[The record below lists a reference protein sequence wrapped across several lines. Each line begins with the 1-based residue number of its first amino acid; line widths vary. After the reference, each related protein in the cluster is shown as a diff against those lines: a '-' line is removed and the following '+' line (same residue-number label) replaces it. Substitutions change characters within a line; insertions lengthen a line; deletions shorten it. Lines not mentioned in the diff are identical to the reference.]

1 MKRTSLN
8 PILFFLIMVV
18 ASCDE
23 PQTTVT
29 NYVHSDGSVLRKLE
43 MRNQKKNF
51 KKSDLQVPFDSTWVV
66 KDSCE
71 VNTKGDTTYI
81 KRAEKLFKN
90 IKEINLAYKSDSG
103 ANRNVPRTTS
113 FKKSFRWFYT
123 VYRFSEII
131 DKKLEFGYPVRN
143 FLNDE
148 ELLYFYS
155 PGNIKQAKEHGPDS
169 LKYRALADSLKLKTD
184 RWTLRNI
191 VSEWIWAFSNIIK
204 NKADGEVSFQS
215 LKKHENDFVSLIEK
229 NDKNLDSLW
238 KKGILLKQFIGE
250 ANALK
255 YEKEAD
261 NAIDSVT
268 NEIFM
273 DFKDYSV
280 RIAMT
285 GKVIGTNGFI
295 DSSRMLCWPVKSDY
309 FLTEKYEMWAE
320 SRIPNLWAW
329 IVSGLFLLFVLTGLI
344 VKIKKG

>member
-51 KKSDLQVPFDSTWVV
+51 KKSDFQVPFDSTWVV

-143 FLNDE
+143 FLNDK

-155 PGNIKQAKEHGPDS
+155 PGNIKQAKEHG
-169 LKYRALADSLKLKTD
+169 
-184 RWTLRNI
+184 
-191 VSEWIWAFSNIIK
+191 
-204 NKADGEVSFQS
+204 
-215 LKKHENDFVSLIEK
+215 
-229 NDKNLDSLW
+229 
-238 KKGILLKQFIGE
+238 
-250 ANALK
+250 
-255 YEKEAD
+255 
-261 NAIDSVT
+261 
-268 NEIFM
+268 
-273 DFKDYSV
+273 
-280 RIAMT
+280 
-285 GKVIGTNGFI
+285 
-295 DSSRMLCWPVKSDY
+295 
-309 FLTEKYEMWAE
+309 
-320 SRIPNLWAW
+320 
-329 IVSGLFLLFVLTGLI
+329 
-344 VKIKKG
+344 